1 MSTIN
6 LHPRTITSTLTPS
19 PYLASAATLGL
30 LLTTALLTVYLDYH
44 NYCSLGSH
52 GLPGNFHGYKT
63 QLQMSKYARKD
74 VTVPAPY
81 NLKDIKREY
90 GPHATVSFLKTPL
103 QDRKGPRPKIPG
115 FVAPQRQVS
124 DVASSELKE
133 KMNLHLDALVKI
145 NGKILQR
152 ELSRLEGPVPAV
164 QLQPSLP
171 IPPFLQRTL
180 GEIIHIH
187 PPDGSTHVVLSLED
201 SKTVIEIGWGQR
213 HRLSGGKMLPWNY
226 TLIYA
231 PRNEEEFAVWKGIV
245 EAAAGYCCAE
255 LGKIEKMQN

>member
-6 LHPRTITSTLTPS
+6 LHLRTVASTLTS
-19 PYLASAATLGL
+19 TTFLASTAALVGA
-30 LLTTALLTVYLDYH
+30 TALFCVYLDYH

-52 GLPGNFHGYKT
+52 GLPGNFRGYKT

-74 VTVPAPY
+74 VTIPAPY
-81 NLKDIKREY
+81 NVEDIKREY
-90 GPHATVSFLKTPL
+90 GPYATTSFLNTPL
-103 QDRKGPRPKIPG
+103 QNRKGPRPQIPN

-124 DVASSELKE
+124 DTASSEMKMG
-133 KMNLHLDALVKI
+133 MNLHLDALVKI
-145 NGKILQR
+145 NGKLLQR

-164 QLQPSLP
+164 QLHPSLP
-171 IPPFLQRTL
+171 IPPFLERTL
-180 GEIIHIH
+180 GEMIHIH

-213 HRLSGGKMLPWNY
+213 HRLSGGQMLPWNY

-231 PRNEEEFAVWKGIV
+231 PRNEEEYKTWKGIV
-245 EAAAGYCCAE
+245 EAAARFCCAE
-255 LGKIEKMQN
+255 LGNIERMQD